1 MALTERSAEVLRA
14 IYELA
19 MSRGYCPTVREVGA
33 RVGLASSSSVWFQVE
48 RLRRAGYVTD
58 DIGKARTLRLSEKGI
73 AEVVGMLQDEAKA
86 EGPRCMGPEA
96 EHGAVPLAELDE
108 TE

>member
-1 MALTERSAEVLRA
+1 MAAGGVWGPTGTRAAAARAGRDTARAGAAGRVKGGRAEMALTERSAEVLRA

-58 DIGKARTLRLSEKGI
+58 DIGKARTLRL
-73 AEVVGMLQDEAKA
+73 
-86 EGPRCMGPEA
+86 
-96 EHGAVPLAELDE
+96 
-108 TE
+108 